1 VFVRRESS
9 ELNEA
14 AGRFDDTV
22 SRRIGDFFFLF
33 LFASFFALR
42 MKPFSF
48 IVPENLLLS
57 DLDLW
62 SKVIKRR
69 CDEKR
74 TKSLSVSERTLDSI
88 EKSGLQHH
96 LRRRCRM

>member
-22 SRRIGDFFFLF
+22 FPI
-33 LFASFFALR
+33 
-42 MKPFSF
+42 

-62 SKVIKRR
+62 SKVIKE
-69 CDEKR
+69 DAMKR
-74 TKSLSVSERTLDSI
+74 GHSI
-88 EKSGLQHH
+88 L
-96 LRRRCRM
+96 LRNQDFSII